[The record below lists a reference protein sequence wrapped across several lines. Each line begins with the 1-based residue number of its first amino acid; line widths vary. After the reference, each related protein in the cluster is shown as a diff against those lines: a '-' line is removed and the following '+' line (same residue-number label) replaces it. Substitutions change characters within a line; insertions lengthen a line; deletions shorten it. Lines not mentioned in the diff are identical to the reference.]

1 VSVQR
6 FWELV
11 AAARA
16 SAVDPADADSV
27 GRRARELLDAMPLD
41 EVAALARA
49 EWELRARSYRVDLWG
64 AAYLINGGCS
74 DDGFEY
80 FRGWL
85 IAQGRDVFERAVA
98 DPDTLAEV
106 PAVREGPADLEAED
120 MFGVATSVYWDRA
133 GRAPADT
140 ASYPQLTASWDFE
153 DEEERRR
160 RLPRLA
166 AALDEPALGPAGTG
180 LSRA

>member
-1 VSVQR
+1 MSVQR

-11 AAARA
+11 DAARG

-27 GRRARELLDAMPLD
+27 GRRARELLEAMSLD
-41 EVAALARA
+41 EVADLARA

-85 IAQGRDVFERAVA
+85 MAQGRDVFERALV
-98 DPDTLAEV
+98 DPDTLADV
-106 PAVREGPADLEAED
+106 PAVREGLDLEAED
-120 MFGVATSVYWDRA
+120 MFGVAHSVFWDRTGQA
-133 GRAPADT
+133 LTDT
-140 ASYPQLTASWDFE
+140 PNYPQLTEFWDFD
-153 DEEERRR
+153 DEHERRR
-160 RLPRLA
+160 RLPRLDA
-166 AALDEPALGPAGTG
+166 ILD
-180 LSRA
+180 

>member
-1 VSVQR
+1 MSVQK

-11 AAARA
+11 EAARA
-16 SAVDPADADSV
+16 SAGDPADADSV
-27 GRRARELLDAMPLD
+27 GQRARELLDELSLD

-85 IAQGRDVFERAVA
+85 MAQGRDVFERAVD
-98 DPDTLAEV
+98 DPDTLADV
-106 PAVREGPADLEAED
+106 PAVREGLDLEAED
-120 MFGVATSVYWDRA
+120 MFGVANSVYWDRT
-133 GRAPADT
+133 GHAPADT
-140 ASYPQLTASWDFE
+140 AGYPQLGVFWNFD

-160 RLPRLA
+160 RLPRLDA
-166 AALDEPALGPAGTG
+166 VVE
-180 LSRA
+180 